1 MVEIT
6 ESAKL
11 KIIDL
16 LLEENNPKL
25 ALRTFVQGGGCS
37 GFSYG
42 FTFDQEKNEDDFE
55 FPINEQYN
63 VLVDAM
69 SMQYLQGA
77 KIDYKEELMGSQFE
91 FIFEKRSS
99 TLEDQH
105 PNERPRGPETKP
117 TMPAGTVRVDV
128 TDVYDWYKL
137 GQHISDLEGLGK
149 HDFGKG
155 PPSTIIAFGSEAEE
169 HKYLKN
175 LKKLGLVTTDLDPID
190 PKQPKGMKRQKTDPT
205 YNVGK

>member
-6 ESAKL
+6 ESAKS
-11 KIIDL
+11 KIMDL

-42 FTFDQEKNEDDFE
+42 FTFDEVKNEVDFE

-77 KIDYKEELMGSQFE
+77 KIDYKEEAMGSQFV
-91 FIFEKRSS
+91 ISNPNAQSTCGCGSS
-99 TLEDQH
+99 FS
-105 PNERPRGPETKP
+105 
-117 TMPAGTVRVDV
+117 V
-128 TDVYDWYKL
+128 
-137 GQHISDLEGLGK
+137 
-149 HDFGKG
+149 
-155 PPSTIIAFGSEAEE
+155 
-169 HKYLKN
+169 
-175 LKKLGLVTTDLDPID
+175 
-190 PKQPKGMKRQKTDPT
+190 
-205 YNVGK
+205 